1 MTFFGYPRGHR
12 VKSETLVFEQHG
24 GLTSPVDT
32 LPRTKRLKNP
42 IGPPLRM
49 IPRMERTLCQR
60 RSSCLFQIVGVE
72 TCSFLPD
79 NQGDR
84 GNLPRQGET
93 SHRWSHPF
101 GEQGLVKIA
110 ERSIAGAGSHGRTLE
125 DILEIVVVVI
135 IQPTKL
141 LWLSRTLQLSLDI
154 AVLRAVVRFQ
164 RQPTVGPQLA
174 LSAEPVG

>member
-101 GEQGLVKIA
+101 GEQGPIKGNVLCSLWRI
-110 ERSIAGAGSHGRTLE
+110 ESSGIRTHM
-125 DILEIVVVVI
+125 
-135 IQPTKL
+135 
-141 LWLSRTLQLSLDI
+141 LSRLSGSL
-154 AVLRAVVRFQ
+154 VSQHLY
-164 RQPTVGPQLA
+164 L
-174 LSAEPVG
+174 